1 MSYKNVTNTQLSQK
15 NNRKGDHTHT
25 LNNDWSAPLRCENQ
39 HVESLARTINEW
51 LIAVGARGLV
61 SLGW

>member
-1 MSYKNVTNTQLSQK
+1 MFLIRSCPKKITEKET
-15 NNRKGDHTHT
+15 THYT